1 VRRAF
6 RSEDVGRRRWVGRI
20 EGRRWGGEQGVSLER
35 TFGGGED
42 KMGREGKRAYVLH
55 ALGATSP
62 VTVVEFEA
70 FALEDECADA
80 ILEDCQRSCGD
91 TKAVRRY
98 TYLASCH
105 HS

>member
-1 VRRAF
+1 
-6 RSEDVGRRRWVGRI
+6 VGNRGLVLR
-20 EGRRWGGEQGVSLER
+20 EHL
-35 TFGGGED
+35 GGGGKD